1 MSTISIVTICF
12 NNKEDLLKTCASID
26 NQALLPFEH
35 IVIDGSTKMDIKD
48 WLIAN
53 QQPNYRSFV
62 CEPDKGIADAFNKGI
77 LKTTGEIILLL
88 NAGDT
93 LYDTSVLQKATA
105 AFDANPTIGWL
116 HGKLNMLRGGIWL
129 TIGKPF
135 VKSMLYKGMRGTF
148 HPTMYIKRTVY
159 DRCGLYDTTIKMA
172 MDYDFLCRIA
182 DEKSFFLDY
191 PLATFDPTGISTNKY
206 LDANKEMFAC
216 YQKHFGFSFKQQIW
230 KLRLTLLHYT
240 LQSPIGKW
248 LYALKVKAG
257 LKDF

>member
-105 AFDANPTIGWL
+105 AFDANPTI
-116 HGKLNMLRGGIWL
+116 
-129 TIGKPF
+129 
-135 VKSMLYKGMRGTF
+135 
-148 HPTMYIKRTVY
+148 
-159 DRCGLYDTTIKMA
+159 
-172 MDYDFLCRIA
+172 
-182 DEKSFFLDY
+182 
-191 PLATFDPTGISTNKY
+191 
-206 LDANKEMFAC
+206 
-216 YQKHFGFSFKQQIW
+216 
-230 KLRLTLLHYT
+230 
-240 LQSPIGKW
+240 
-248 LYALKVKAG
+248 
-257 LKDF
+257 